1 MELRNYVKYFV
12 YVLSIFALTVFFAL
26 TRNMI
31 FLIGTLGLGLIGF
44 IWIFLYPFLKRR
56 VGTISVD
63 VDLVYLLLHMYAIST
78 GKPARHVLFR
88 VVSEEDT
95 YGHYSEIFKK
105 IYSLGRNWGYSFAE
119 ACRLV
124 ARSIENKVLKELLG
138 RFSAILSM
146 GGDIELFLKT
156 EYNTLM
162 TEYETIYNRVVEA
175 SNVFYGI
182 HTSLLAS
189 GVFMIANFM
198 ILIFFFGGG
207 LTTLYTSYTIV
218 ALTMLSVAVL
228 LYVLVPKELF
238 ENNLKPQPYTYRMAD
253 YIAIAGILLSM
264 ILAVFTIQRFGLTFT
279 YTASL
284 MASLGTSL
292 LIAGYVAKRIDSLI
306 EDVDMFFPVFI
317 RSYGMHL
324 KVSPNMAKA
333 LEPLLITELGRLKKP
348 IMNLYSR
355 LVNGS
360 DPQIS
365 WKLFAAETRSELARR
380 TVKIFIDTIENGGD
394 PAITGASLSD
404 HYNEL
409 ARLRRRKFQIG
420 KTFETTTYLMH
431 GAATLIVI
439 FIVLLMQKF
448 SIVLSSVQSMMPAE
462 IGIFIFTP
470 GITEASTW
478 VSSLFLFIL
487 AIINAFCIKR
497 AVPSSKRVIY
507 YYLGVLLIITAIA
520 TIAGEFLMN
529 YMLGST
535 IEELFK
541 TVGTLPT

>member
-1 MELRNYVKYFV
+1 MEIKDYAKYFV
-12 YVLSIFALTVFFAL
+12 YVLSIFALAIFFGL
-26 TRNMI
+26 TKNTL
-31 FLIGTLGLGLIGF
+31 FLASAFGVGLVGF
-44 IWIFLYPFLKRR
+44 VWIFLYPFLRKR

-63 VDLVYLLLHMYAIST
+63 VDLVYLLQHMHAIST

-88 VVSEEDT
+88 VVGEEKA
-95 YGHYSEIFKK
+95 YGYYSEIFKK
-105 IYSLGRNWGYSFAE
+105 IYTLGRNWGYSLAE

-124 ARSIENKVLKELLG
+124 AKSVENKVLRELLG

-175 SNVFYGI
+175 SNIFYGI

-218 ALTMLSVAVL
+218 LITMLSIAIL
-228 LYVLVPKELF
+228 LYVLVPKDLF
-238 ENNLKPQPYTYRMAD
+238 ENNLKPHPYIYKLAD
-253 YIAIAGILLSM
+253 YIALAGITASIVLT
-264 ILAVFTIQRFGLTFT
+264 ILTIRRLGLTFT
-279 YTASL
+279 YAASL

-292 LIAGYVAKRIDSLI
+292 LIAGYIAKRIDSLI

-324 KVSPNMAKA
+324 KVTPNMAKA
-333 LEPLLITELGRLKKP
+333 LEPLLITELGKLKKP
-348 IMNLYSR
+348 ITNLYSR

-360 DPQIS
+360 DPQVS
-365 WKLFAAETRSELARR
+365 WRLFAAETRSELAKRA
-380 TVKIFIDTIENGGD
+380 VKIFIDTVENGGD

-431 GAATLIVI
+431 GAATLIVV
-439 FIVLLMQKF
+439 FIVLLIQKF
-448 SIVLSSVQSMMPAE
+448 SLVLSTVQAMMPAQ

-487 AIINAFCIKR
+487 AVINAFCIRR
-497 AVPSSKRVIY
+497 AVPSSKRVLY
-507 YYLGVLLIITAIA
+507 YYLGVLLIITSIG
-520 TIAGEFLMN
+520 ILAGEFLMN
-529 YMLGST
+529 YMLGSAV
-535 IEELFK
+535 EELFK
-541 TVGTLPT
+541 IVGTLPT